1 MVKKYKMICDKL
13 KINYKSEMFLCIGLL
28 FLSLIMMVILS
39 VLVSFFVGVFVLLVY
54 VAILYFHLSN
64 INRKYMLL
72 LLRKQM
78 AFEIV
83 YLHLINYFKVNY
95 TLINALKICE
105 EKCDEILRED
115 INELI
120 LNINDDKS
128 LEPFL
133 KFSDNFV
140 DQNVKNKVLYLH
152 SLLFLKETSKYVC
165 TLQSY
170 CLEENNNS
178 NYLHEYQSKEIE
190 KFKLVPLILS
200 IVSILII
207 FSYVFSSIGEIIHG

>member
-28 FLSLIMMVILS
+28 FLSLIMMAILS

-83 YLHLINYFKVNY
+83 YLYLINYFKVNY

-120 LNINDDKS
+120 LNVNDDKS

-152 SLLFLKETSKYVC
+152 S
-165 TLQSY
+165 
-170 CLEENNNS
+170 
-178 NYLHEYQSKEIE
+178 
-190 KFKLVPLILS
+190 
-200 IVSILII
+200 
-207 FSYVFSSIGEIIHG
+207 